1 MHTYNTAYYFDVH
14 LYASHFA
21 SLLGWVSNALFHFL
35 LSFVIIVRMQVGIM
49 TIFFLLFVNATI
61 KFSLRRFWY
70 CHKLKKCKTPNT
82 HSAIKCVI
90 RKKNISVIVC
100 VTASLWLN
108 TNKLRCT
115 FHFFYLLDMHMMYTK
130 HRLHKSSLV
139 SYVKAHRHLHLHRLL
154 TES

>member
-1 MHTYNTAYYFDVH
+1 MCIYV
-14 LYASHFA
+14 YALHFA

-82 HSAIKCVI
+82 YSAIKYVI
-90 RKKNISVIVC
+90 RRKILVLLSVSLPVYGWTQINC
-100 VTASLWLN
+100 VAPSI
-108 TNKLRCT
+108 
-115 FHFFYLLDMHMMYTK
+115 FFYLLDMHMMYTK

-139 SYVKAHRHLHLHRLL
+139 SYVKAHRHLLHLHRLL